1 MRREGE
7 FSVLPGEAVDPEK
20 IKKANARLKQA
31 RQETPEA
38 EKEKQGEEVAKLLPP
53 EAKPENRTHPPM
65 P

>member
-1 MRREGE
+1 M
-7 FSVLPGEAVDPEK
+7 PGEAVDPEK